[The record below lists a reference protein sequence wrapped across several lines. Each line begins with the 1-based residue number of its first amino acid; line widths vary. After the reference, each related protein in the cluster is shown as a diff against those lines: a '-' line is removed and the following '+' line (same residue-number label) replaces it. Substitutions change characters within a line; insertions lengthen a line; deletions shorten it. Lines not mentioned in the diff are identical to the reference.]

1 MSGKEGLGGE
11 VGTWGQRGFQGP
23 VTVFTMLTGGHV
35 LAVDL
40 GIFCFFCFS
49 LTLPLFFGGLAF
61 FFLSPFT
68 YIQCWPPHFFL
79 LIFRFLR
86 KTKKPPPPP
95 AVAMRSPQQNKN
107 FISGR

>member
-49 LTLPLFFGGLAF
+49 FTLPLFFGGLAF
-61 FFLSPFT
+61 FF
-68 YIQCWPPHFFL
+68 FL
-79 LIFRFLR
+79 LLHISSVG
-86 KTKKPPPPP
+86 PP
-95 AVAMRSPQQNKN
+95 
-107 FISGR
+107 ISFYSSFAF